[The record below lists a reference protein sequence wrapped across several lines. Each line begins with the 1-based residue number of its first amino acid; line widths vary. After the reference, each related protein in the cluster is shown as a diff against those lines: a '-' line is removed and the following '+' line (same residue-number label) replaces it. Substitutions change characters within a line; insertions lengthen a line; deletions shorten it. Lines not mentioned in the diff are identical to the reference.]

1 MGREMKGRTRRCYLL
16 PTHHLPTTHL
26 TPAMDPGRVRGSGDS
41 CSEPA
46 QAKQWRG
53 GGRGERGRQRQ
64 KSMLKARGMGVCLMG
79 CCLKRVGQ
87 LLACVEG
94 EEWGLG
100 SEGGSPEWEQPP
112 SLTPRKI

>member
-64 KSMLKARGMGVCLMG
+64 KSMLKARGMGVCLVG

-87 LLACVEG
+87 LLTCVEG
-94 EEWGLG
+94 EEWGWDLKVVAQSG
-100 SEGGSPEWEQPP
+100 SNPP
-112 SLTPRKI
+112 P